1 MDKWVNTYLAIAVT
15 TSCNYNCF
23 YCKPG
28 GESFSIKKETIVFEK
43 LKKVIINAHEI
54 GISNFRITGGEP
66 TTVPYFEELVEFIM
80 AYPNTKIRINTN
92 GYKILE
98 YIKVLKKYK
107 NRLDVI
113 FSVDSLSEYI
123 NGVHFEKFL
132 SQRVKIITKSLR
144 DNGVLVRYN
153 IVVTSLNAVEVKM
166 LVLEAIDKLSVNV
179 KLLDLNRYPKYLG
192 YDKKMEGIE
201 AIELWKKQ
209 FVPMSSF
216 YSWLGSISSNS
227 EKNWTTGFIESN
239 KGIPMSKFNRGKNW
253 IQVKDSKKG
262 ASYSKYCTNCLYY
275 KQDNC
280 QEGVFSLFLS
290 SNLVLH
296 LSGCKNE
303 LIHFNLN
310 ELNDKQMKKCFKK
323 LLEIIRTI
331 N

>member
-1 MDKWVNTYLAIAVT
+1 M
-15 TSCNYNCF
+15 
-23 YCKPG
+23 
-28 GESFSIKKETIVFEK
+28 
-43 LKKVIINAHEI
+43 
-54 GISNFRITGGEP
+54 
-66 TTVPYFEELVEFIM
+66 
-80 AYPNTKIRINTN
+80 
-92 GYKILE
+92 
-98 YIKVLKKYK
+98 
-107 NRLDVI
+107 
-113 FSVDSLSEYI
+113 
-123 NGVHFEKFL
+123 
-132 SQRVKIITKSLR
+132 
-144 DNGVLVRYN
+144 
-153 IVVTSLNAVEVKM
+153 
-166 LVLEAIDKLSVNV
+166 NV
-179 KLLDLNRYPKYLG
+179 KLLDLNRYSKYLG

-216 YSWLGSISSNS
+216 YSWLDSISSNS

-275 KQDNC
+275 KQGNC

-303 LIHFNLN
+303 LIYFNLN